1 MPELPEVETVRAGL
15 AKYVIGK
22 KILNAST
29 HHPRALKPA
38 SIAPVSALIGSKIL
52 DVKRRG
58 KFLWLSLD
66 RPICLVVHLGM
77 SGQLLVQPT
86 AANAQKHMRAQF
98 GLSAGRFSKASN
110 QIRFVD
116 QRTFGWVS
124 VEEYVGDVP
133 SSVSHIA
140 LDPFEAKFDLAASIA
155 KIKKRKSAI
164 KPTLLNQEIIS
175 GIGNIYADE
184 ALWRSKIHPQIIC
197 EDLSKAE
204 IKRVIN
210 CAIEVMQAA
219 ISAGGTSF
227 DEQYKNVNGES
238 GYFERSLAVYGQ
250 EGEPCPR
257 CGSAIVRIAFANRSS
272 HLCQRCQ
279 R

>member
-175 GIGNIYADE
+175 GIGNIYTDE
-184 ALWRSKIHPQIIC
+184 ALWRSKIHPEIIC

-210 CAIEVMQAA
+210 CAVEVMQQA

-257 CGSAIVRIAFANRSS
+257 CASPIVRIAFANRSS